1 MADERCE
8 TCRYWL
14 GPAEHRTTD
23 DGAVVGNSGRCR
35 RYPPTLVIQG
45 ESIGYPFPVVRDDDW
60 CGEWRGKRELTPPE
74 PAILNEPAF
83 AVLEM
88 GSRLRK
94 VAEQL
99 LGTAATVRQV
109 CDTPSYDW
117 LTARNSG
124 QATLD
129 ELRRELA
136 RHGLRLCDMPMWM
149 PNS

>member
-1 MADERCE
+1 MGDERCE
-8 TCRYWL
+8 TCKFWGASTPIVL
-14 GPAEHRTTD
+14 GDVKIHNAL
-23 DGAVVGNSGRCR
+23 CR
-35 RYPPTLVIQG
+35 R
-45 ESIGYPFPVVRDDDW
+45 FPHAVRGPEMAPRDRQPLTSHDDW
-60 CGEWRGKRELTPPE
+60 CGEWRGKGELTPPE